1 MLLVFPRGRDA
12 LAQAGGTI
20 ARLVDAGSS
29 ASVLSSAGDADAD
42 AGLWAMGARNVAV
55 AGNDARAAV
64 ADALDGQRSSAVVVP
79 APLAGAE
86 HSAASELVT
95 AALEEAAARHLPV
108 YLAVSGRMPAG
119 QRLIAVDVSDHLD
132 AKSDALA
139 ALPGVSVVERT
150 VTVDGQAPRLL
161 GATEQ
166 FVLIGGG
173 QPEPADTPSVSSRI
187 GAAVLGFLVGALFAA
202 MGTVAHQSTAE
213 IFGIT
218 VPWGLL
224 LGLVGFTALLV
235 GLRLV
240 LHDRV
245 TVLFTALG
253 ALVTIFVLS
262 LRSTGG
268 SVLIPEGALG
278 LAWTMGPVIIAA
290 IVLAWPR
297 LPARPSPRA

>member
-20 ARLVDAGSS
+20 ARLTNSGSS
-29 ASVLSSAGDADAD
+29 AVVLTAEDDAAAE
-42 AGLWAMGARNVAV
+42 AGLWAMGARAHSV
-55 AGNDARAAV
+55 AGGDARAAV
-64 ADALDGQRSSAVVVP
+64 ASAIELQQISAIVVP
-79 APLAGAE
+79 ALRADAATGTATALVAAAVAE
-86 HSAASELVT
+86 ASE
-95 AALEEAAARHLPV
+95 RRLPL
-108 YLAVSGRMPAG
+108 YLAVSGRMPDG
-119 QRLIAVDVSDHLD
+119 QRVIAVDVSDQLD

-139 ALPGVSVVERT
+139 ALPGVSVVDRT
-150 VTVDGQAPRLL
+150 VSVDGQSPLLL

-166 FVLIGGG
+166 FVTVGAEH
-173 QPEPADTPSVSSRI
+173 PEPVIAPSVGSRV
-187 GAAVLGFLVGALFAA
+187 GAAVLGFLVGVIFAA
-202 MGTVAHQSTAE
+202 MGTVAHQTTAE
-213 IFGIT
+213 VLGVT

-224 LGLVGFTALLV
+224 LSLLGFTALLV

-240 LHDRV
+240 LHDRL

-253 ALVTIFVLS
+253 ALLTIFVLS

-278 LAWTMGPVIIAA
+278 LAWTIGPALIAA
-290 IVLAWPR
+290 IVIGWPR

>member
-1 MLLVFPRGRDA
+1 M
-12 LAQAGGTI
+12 
-20 ARLVDAGSS
+20 
-29 ASVLSSAGDADAD
+29 
-42 AGLWAMGARNVAV
+42 
-55 AGNDARAAV
+55 
-64 ADALDGQRSSAVVVP
+64 
-79 APLAGAE
+79 
-86 HSAASELVT
+86 
-95 AALEEAAARHLPV
+95 
-108 YLAVSGRMPAG
+108 
-119 QRLIAVDVSDHLD
+119 
-132 AKSDALA
+132 
-139 ALPGVSVVERT
+139 
-150 VTVDGQAPRLL
+150 
-161 GATEQ
+161 
-166 FVLIGGG
+166 
-173 QPEPADTPSVSSRI
+173 SSRI